1 MYVWYYRSVG
11 DSRGPRSGFI
21 CVRSSRRDHGFAG
34 EMLPGD
40 PLRSRR
46 SSRCGGVGGCRL
58 ASRCARQHHR
68 TSAAGGCTPRV
79 GAGRGDTAGTGWSPC
94 PWARAIGNGR
104 SFSTG
109 RCPCSASRR
118 RAVGYGGGAAG
129 ELASRG
135 RDRGRPVRPQ
145 LHSDAAAGNASPGG
159 GRAVCTRACGHSR
172 RLRIEWGTLSLVRHP
187 LPKRV
192 RSLRRTSARTA
203 TLGVGARPRSG
214 SGTGGLGGRG
224 HTQ

>member
-1 MYVWYYRSVG
+1 MYGRYHQSVG

-21 CVRSSRRDHGFAG
+21 RVRSLRLDHGFAG
-34 EMLPGD
+34 EMLPGN
-40 PLRSRR
+40 PLRSCR

-58 ASRCARQHHR
+58 ALRCARQHHR
-68 TSAAGGCTPRV
+68 TGAAGGCTPRV
-79 GAGRGDTAGTGWSPC
+79 GARRGDTAGTGWSPC

-145 LHSDAAAGNASPGG
+145 LHSDAAAGDASPGG